1 MISNKMSNWKKK
13 IITKKFTIKETIKN
27 LNSNPFHICLL
38 VNKKNQLIGSITDGD
53 IRRAIIKGYSLD
65 DKVEKICNK
74 NPLKGNEKM
83 NLQQIK
89 YMMIKNVILHLP
101 IVDKKNKIN
110 NVYSLQKIH
119 SGEIINSTFFIMAGG
134 KGKRLMPLTKK
145 IPKPLLKIM
154 GKPIIEH
161 IIINAK
167 NKGFKKFVIS
177 LNYLAKKIINTLGD
191 GSRFGVK
198 INYILEKKELGT
210 AGSLGFYKNKS
221 NEPII
226 LSNADILTDINYT
239 KFLKFHKDSKADLTI
254 AVRKHEIKNP
264 FAVIKIEGGKM
275 LNIDEKPVIS
285 SYINAGIYAISKKF

>member
-1 MISNKMSNWKKK
+1 
-13 IITKKFTIKETIKN
+13 
-27 LNSNPFHICLL
+27 
-38 VNKKNQLIGSITDGD
+38 
-53 IRRAIIKGYSLD
+53 
-65 DKVEKICNK
+65 
-74 NPLKGNEKM
+74 
-83 NLQQIK
+83 
-89 YMMIKNVILHLP
+89 
-101 IVDKKNKIN
+101 
-110 NVYSLQKIH
+110 
-119 SGEIINSTFFIMAGG
+119 MAGG